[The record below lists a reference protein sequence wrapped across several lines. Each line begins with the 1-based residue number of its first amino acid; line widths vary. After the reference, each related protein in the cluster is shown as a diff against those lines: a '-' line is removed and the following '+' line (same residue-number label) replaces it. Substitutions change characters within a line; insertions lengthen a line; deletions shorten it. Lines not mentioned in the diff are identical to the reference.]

1 MRSGFAQVLRF
12 ISVVLAALTLPFLL
26 CESLDLTFLSRKKV
40 AESRPIS
47 RVAIIGCGIAGLSL
61 AHALENSSSPEHSGL
76 SSSKIQTWLF
86 DSRPSLNFKAGA
98 GIQLSGGMSTMK
110 KINPT
115 LHSAVA
121 SAALPLTHVRSRTK
135 PWFDSNKKPFSTL
148 LELDLEK
155 TVKQAGE
162 NVREAL
168 IIDGKPQFYT
178 IMRGALQQVLFE
190 QLPLDASQ
198 RAKFRRTLSGI
209 SFSDVEKG
217 IMCHFDNGDIEGPFD
232 LVVGCDGIKSAV
244 KEYIE
249 RGEIS
254 TAGEERARE
263 TIYSGIRIQYA
274 VADGTSQ
281 KDEINLPES
290 AELRQ
295 YFGDGAYVLV
305 GTYGAGNNT
314 APVRSAFLIFLDENY
329 FGPFKRGVTKKALV
343 PSKVSENAD
352 WTQDVENSGARADFM
367 ARIEESGTPKFEIAP
382 IVDSADRFFELGVYF
397 HNPFSL
403 TGWNKKVGTNGNCYC
418 VLAGDAAHAL
428 PPFLGQGANQAI
440 QDAYSL
446 ASTIR
451 KFNTMLDESNGS
463 SWTNISL
470 EGLLNDYEK
479 RRWARTTSISIKAAL
494 LGYLET
500 GSAGFLSKFRD
511 SFFFVAGLSGLARS
525 IFLDGAT
532 PYY

>member
-1 MRSGFAQVLRF
+1 
-12 ISVVLAALTLPFLL
+12 
-26 CESLDLTFLSRKKV
+26 
-40 AESRPIS
+40 
-47 RVAIIGCGIAGLSL
+47 
-61 AHALENSSSPEHSGL
+61 
-76 SSSKIQTWLF
+76 
-86 DSRPSLNFKAGA
+86 
-98 GIQLSGGMSTMK
+98 MK